1 MLVTIDVGNMNV
13 KFRPQGGKA
22 WAAEAALVTP
32 AIAGGFAFTASSGP
46 RSVRYQR
53 GPAQIRD
60 GEFFVGNDARTHG
73 AGNVAMIGSAR
84 VRAATDA
91 YLLLHLWGI
100 LASLP
105 KGMTAP
111 PPLAVAGGVPAADF
125 GADGKTPAVTALK
138 QRLKGTHVL
147 SWGGTTYTITIDKIL
162 IVPQAIGPAAC
173 AVLTPMGQVR
183 ADALATQRAVLVVG
197 GGTTEHSVR
206 LGLDLR
212 PGTEGSVAYGM
223 AQVAERTVALLRS
236 RHAGLATLTTLDVLR
251 AIQEQGMQATVY
263 LAGKPHAI
271 GDSIASVASGLVDDI
286 LAALP
291 RAVIEALPQSE
302 VILAGGAMRELGD
315 VCKQRLRV
323 QSGACTI
330 ATTPLY
336 AVAEGIERLARFK
349 LAA

>member
-1 MLVTIDVGNMNV
+1 MFVTIDVGNMNV
-13 KFRPQGGKA
+13 KFRPQGGKV

-32 AIAGGFAFTASSGP
+32 AIAGGFQFTASSGP
-46 RSVRYQR
+46 RSLRYR
-53 GPAQIRD
+53 SGPAQIRD

-84 VRAATDA
+84 LRAATDA

-100 LASLP
+100 IASLP
-105 KGMTAP
+105 KGITAP
-111 PPLAVAGGVPAADF
+111 PPLAFAGGVPAADF
-125 GADGKTPAVTALK
+125 GADGKTPAVTTLK
-138 QRLKGTHVL
+138 ARLKGTHVL
-147 SWGGTTYTITIDKIL
+147 SWGAATYTITIDKIL

-173 AVLTPMGQVR
+173 AVLTPTGQVR
-183 ADALATQRAVLVVG
+183 PDALTAQRAVLVIG

-223 AQVAERTVALLRS
+223 AQVAERTCALLRS
-236 RHAGLATLTTLDVLR
+236 RHAGLATLTTRDVLG
-251 AIQEQGMQATVY
+251 AIQERGIQATVQ
-263 LAGKPHAI
+263 LAGRPHLI
-271 GDSIASVASGLVDDI
+271 GDCLASAASGLVDDV

-291 RAVIEALPQSE
+291 RAMIDALPQSE

-315 VCKQRLRV
+315 VCKQRLRA
-323 QSGACTI
+323 QSGACSI
-330 ATTPLY
+330 ATAPLY